1 MEIVKAT
8 LAALP
13 VVVVAAWLLVG
24 LFGARLAP
32 RAGRVPWSAPSRLFH
47 WVMAFA
53 TLGTTSLMYY
63 SQVYE
68 AQAASSPVARAQYG
82 ELLRLHKSIGL
93 VVLFLVA
100 FRFAWN
106 RFRPRPA
113 LPATLS
119 APQRRL
125 ALGAHGTLYA
135 LMLAIPL
142 LGWFASMA
150 YGGRTHFFGLF
161 ELPRWLG
168 KDVEAA
174 VVYRNGHIWLGWL
187 MFAVLALHVGAAL
200 WHHFAKR
207 DATLAQM
214 LPWSARPAPG
224 AAVGEG
230 RGSTMGNAT

>member
-13 VVVVAAWLLVG
+13 LVLVTIWIVAG

-32 RAGRVPWSAPSRLFH
+32 RAGLQRWSGPSRLFH

-68 AQAASSPVARAQYG
+68 AQAETSPEARAQYS

-93 VVLFLVA
+93 VVLFLVLL
-100 FRFAWN
+100 RFAWN
-106 RFRPRPA
+106 RYRARPPIA
-113 LPATLS
+113 STLS

-125 ALGAHGTLYA
+125 ALGAHFTLYG

-161 ELPRWLG
+161 ELPVILA
-168 KDVEAA
+168 KDQDAA
-174 VVYRNGHIWLGWL
+174 VAYRNGHIWLGWAL
-187 MFAVLALHVGAAL
+187 FALLLLHVGAAL

-214 LPWSARPAPG
+214 LPWPRTG
-224 AAVGEG
+224 Q
-230 RGSTMGNAT
+230 

>member
-13 VVVVAAWLLVG
+13 VALVAVWLVVG
-24 LFGARLAP
+24 LFGARLAQRP
-32 RAGRVPWSAPSRLFH
+32 GRVAWSAPSRMFH
-47 WVMAFA
+47 WIMAFA
-53 TLGTTSLMYY
+53 TLGTTALMYY
-63 SQVYE
+63 AQIYE
-68 AQAASSPVARAQYG
+68 AQAASSPVARAQYS

-93 VVLFLVA
+93 IVLFLVA
-100 FRFAWN
+100 LRFAWN
-106 RFRPRPA
+106 RVRRRPA
-113 LPATLS
+113 LAATLS

-125 ALGAHGTLYA
+125 ALGAHFTLYA

-161 ELPRWLG
+161 ELPRFLA
-168 KDVEAA
+168 KDVDAA

-187 MFAVLALHVGAAL
+187 LFAILALHVGAAL
-200 WHHFAKR
+200 WHHFVKR

-214 LPWSARPAPG
+214 LPWASR
-224 AAVGEG
+224 
-230 RGSTMGNAT
+230 

>member
-13 VVVVAAWLLVG
+13 VALVAVWLVVG
-24 LFGARLAP
+24 LFGARLEARP
-32 RAGRVPWSAPSRLFH
+32 GRIAWSAPSRLFH

-53 TLGTTSLMYY
+53 TLGTTALMYY
-63 SQVYE
+63 AQVYE
-68 AQAASSPVARAQYG
+68 AQAATSSAARAQYS

-100 FRFAWN
+100 LRFAWN
-106 RFRPRPA
+106 RIRRRPA

-125 ALGAHGTLYA
+125 ALGAHLTLYA

-142 LGWFASMA
+142 LGWFASTA

-161 ELPRWLG
+161 ELPRLLD
-168 KDVEAA
+168 KNVDAA

-187 MFAVLALHVGAAL
+187 LFAILALHIGAAL
-200 WHHFAKR
+200 WHHFVKR

-214 LPWSARPAPG
+214 LPWASR
-224 AAVGEG
+224 
-230 RGSTMGNAT
+230 